1 MSDENMIEVILLQPG
16 REGKVIKIENDL
28 DTMQSIVDGNIEIF
42 MPFEDE
48 VAIIC
53 NEEGKMMNL
62 DLNRAIKGED
72 GEIIDIIVGDC
83 FLCYAPIE
91 SEDFLSLPEELKEK
105 YLERFRQPEIFYI
118 TENGIKAVHM
128 ESKTK
133 EKEREDV
140 R

>member
-1 MSDENMIEVILLQPG
+1 MKDENMIEVILLQPG

-62 DLNRAIKGED
+62 ELNRAIKGED
-72 GEIIDIIVGDC
+72 GEIIDVIVGDC

-91 SEDFLSLPEELKEK
+91 SEDCLSLPEELKEK
-105 YLERFRQPEIFYI
+105 YLERFRQPEIFYR
-118 TENGIKAVHM
+118 TENGIKVVPM
-128 ESKTK
+128 ESKSK